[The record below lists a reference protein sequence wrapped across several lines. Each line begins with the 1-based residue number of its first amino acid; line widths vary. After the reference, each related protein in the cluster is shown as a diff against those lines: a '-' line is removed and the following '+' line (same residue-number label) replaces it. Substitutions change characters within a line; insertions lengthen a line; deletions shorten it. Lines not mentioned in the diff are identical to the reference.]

1 MKQPLYAP
9 LPYSVVFGGK
19 TYKINPYFDCVLEV
33 FSVFQRD
40 DLTELEKVDYALF
53 VLVKGRH
60 PVSGDL
66 LNVIFDVLVDKPDS
80 QSDEPK
86 SFDFEQDAAYI
97 YAGFKQAYGIDL
109 YSERGKL
116 HWWKF
121 IALFGGLPENTRI
134 REIMSIRAR
143 KIPTATKYNGEEINQ
158 LIKLKAIYALKISE
172 EERDTQFKKGLQK
185 IAGAIFG
192 MAK

>member
-1 MKQPLYAP
+1 MKQPLFAP
-9 LPYSVVFGGK
+9 LPYSVTFEGR
-19 TYKINPYFDCVLEV
+19 TYKINPHFDCVLEV
-33 FSVFQRD
+33 FSIFQRG
-40 DLTELEKVDYALF
+40 DLTDLEKIDFSLF

-66 LNVIFDVLVDKPDS
+66 LNAIFDVLIDKPDS

-109 YSERGKL
+109 YAERGKL

-158 LIKLKAIYALKISE
+158 LIKLKATYALKISE
-172 EERDTQFKKGLQK
+172 EEREAQFQKGLQK
-185 IAGAIFG
+185 VAGAIFG
-192 MAK
+192 LAK

>member
-1 MKQPLYAP
+1 MKQPLYSP
-9 LPYSVVFGGK
+9 LPHSVTHEGR
-19 TYKINPYFDCVLEV
+19 TYKINPSFDCVLET
-33 FSVFQRD
+33 FSVFRRE
-40 DLTELEKVDYALF
+40 DLTEPEKADYALF
-53 VLVKGRH
+53 ILVKGRH

-66 LNVIFDVLVDKPDS
+66 LNAVFDTLIEKPEG
-80 QSDEPK
+80 QSDAPK
-86 SFDFEQDAAYI
+86 SFDFDQDAPYI

-109 YSERGKL
+109 YEERGKL

-121 IALFGGLPENTRI
+121 MSLFAGLPENTRI

-143 KIPTATKYNGEEINQ
+143 KIPAATKHNGEEIKQ
-158 LIKLKAIYALKISE
+158 LMELKAHYALKLSE
-172 EERDTQFKKGLQK
+172 EEREGQFKKGLQK

>member
-1 MKQPLYAP
+1 MKQTLYAP
-9 LPYSVVFGGK
+9 LPYSAVFGGK
-19 TYKINPYFDCVLEV
+19 RYKINPYFDCVLEI

-53 VLVKGRH
+53 VLVKGRY

-66 LNVIFDVLVDKPDS
+66 LNAVFDALIEKPEGR
-80 QSDEPK
+80 SDEPK
-86 SFDFEQDAAYI
+86 SFDFDQDAAYI
-97 YAGFKQAYGIDL
+97 YAGFRQAYGIDL
-109 YSERGKL
+109 YNECGKL

-134 REIMSIRAR
+134 REIMVIRAR
-143 KIPTATKYNGEEINQ
+143 KIPAATKYNGEEIKQ
-158 LIKLKAIYALKISE
+158 LMELKAHYALKLSE
-172 EERDTQFKKGLQK
+172 EEREGQFKKGLQK